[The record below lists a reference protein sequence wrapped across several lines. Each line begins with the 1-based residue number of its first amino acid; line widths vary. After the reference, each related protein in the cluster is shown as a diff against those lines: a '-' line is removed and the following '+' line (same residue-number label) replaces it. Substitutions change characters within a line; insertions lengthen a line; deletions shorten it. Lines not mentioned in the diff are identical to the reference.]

1 MLFFCCLFCT
11 LWSILLKEFVV
22 LYEFYY
28 SANLFMSPEIIRNHI
43 MKLHCQW
50 IDWKYEMLALY
61 ILCENIS
68 DSKMIFV
75 QLKCIWNTS
84 FNNEFIQLQSEHKWQ
99 GWQRLLIIN
108 YRLCDSE
115 IHRGVNCFHNI
126 YKLE

>member
-1 MLFFCCLFCT
+1 MNFI
-11 LWSILLKEFVV
+11 ILLIYLCHQKSWNSIASE
-22 LYEFYY
+22 
-28 SANLFMSPEIIRNHI
+28 
-43 MKLHCQW
+43 W

-115 IHRGVNCFHNI
+115 ILRGVNKI
-126 YKLE
+126 LQ